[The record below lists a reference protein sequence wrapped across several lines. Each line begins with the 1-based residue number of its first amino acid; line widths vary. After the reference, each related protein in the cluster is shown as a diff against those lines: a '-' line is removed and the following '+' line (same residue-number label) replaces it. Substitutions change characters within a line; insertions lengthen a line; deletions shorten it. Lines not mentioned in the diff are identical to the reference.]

1 MIEILN
7 SQSFGSPSRI
17 VFYTGTNDSEQSTL
31 ESCSDNVQLMIEI
44 AAQKYPS
51 SKVLI
56 SSLITQSDDK
66 DSLCLQ
72 LNGKLGALAS
82 FPNVHVVNNS
92 NITKKD
98 LFDNKHIKRR
108 KIGLLVS
115 NLKDVIFNRLNKSCS
130 SIASRASWGNT
141 RNNHLSLSYKGRVNV
156 DSSDQPRSYTSVL
169 KRLTEPVNLPTEINK
184 FVFCNCCSCNPNCI
198 GYVSYLILSSFNV
211 IVLLVIVTSI
221 VNYHHE
227 FFYLSSF

>member
-1 MIEILN
+1 
-7 SQSFGSPSRI
+7 
-17 VFYTGTNDSEQSTL
+17 
-31 ESCSDNVQLMIEI
+31 MIEI

-56 SSLITQSDDK
+56 SSLITRSDDK
-66 DSLCLQ
+66 DSLCSQ
-72 LNGKLGALAS
+72 LNRKLGALAS

-92 NITKKD
+92 NITKQD
-98 LFDNKHIKRR
+98 LFDNKRLKHR

-130 SIASRASWGNT
+130 SVASRASWGNT
-141 RNNHLSLSYKGRVNV
+141 RNNHLSLSYKGRVNA
-156 DSSDQPRSYTSVL
+156 DSSDPPRSYASVR
-169 KRLTEPVNLPTEINK
+169 KSPTGPVNLPTTINK
-184 FVFCNCCSCNPNCI
+184 FVLCNCYSCNPNCI

-221 VNYHHE
+221 VNYHHD
-227 FFYLSSF
+227 FCHLFSF